1 MEVQI
6 LKGFDLAQTVRKS
19 RSVRS
24 YEKRPLSQEDK
35 ECLLSDID
43 ELCSEESPFPAKIHI
58 QLLEAKPGTDTEKL
72 GTYGVIRG
80 AKTFLGVTAEN
91 TETAP
96 EAVGFTFEK
105 LVLAATAMGLG
116 TCWIAGTF
124 NREQFA
130 GAMDIGKDEI
140 FPIVCPIGYPLTKK
154 TLIDS
159 VFRRMGKSDRRKP
172 WGELFFENEFG
183 NPLSE
188 AQAGEYA
195 FALEMLRLAPS
206 AMNRQPWR
214 VVHAGSAFHFYREGN
229 LTSKYAFDLPRLDAG
244 IGACHFYLAARQHA
258 LAGEF
263 KRLAETGIAAP
274 EDMKYLFS
282 WVTL

>member
-1 MEVQI
+1 MQSY
-6 LKGFDLAQTVRKS
+6 DLEQTVRAR

-24 YEKRPLSQEDK
+24 YESRPLSQADRERITSYI
-35 ECLLSDID
+35 E
-43 ELCSEESPFPAKIHI
+43 ELCAEETPFPAKIRI

-80 AKTFLGVTAEN
+80 AKTFLGVSAEN

-116 TCWIAGTF
+116 TCWMAGTF
-124 NREQFA
+124 NRGQFA

-140 FPIVCPIGYPLTKK
+140 FPIVCPIGYPLERK

-159 VFRRMGKSDRRKP
+159 VFRRVGKSDRRKP

-206 AMNRQPWR
+206 AVNRQPWR

-229 LTSKYAFDLPRLDAG
+229 LTSKYTFDLPRLDAG
-244 IGACHFYLAARQHA
+244 IGACHFYLAARERA
-258 LAGEF
+258 LAGAF
-263 KRLAETGIAAP
+263 QRLPDPGVAAP
-274 EDMKYLFS
+274 DGMKYLFS
-282 WVTL
+282 WVSP

>member
-1 MEVQI
+1 MQSY
-6 LKGFDLAQTVRKS
+6 DLEKTVRQR

-24 YEKRPLSQEDK
+24 YENRPLSQADRERITSCI
-35 ECLLSDID
+35 E
-43 ELCSEESPFPAKIHI
+43 ELRTEETPFPAKIRI

-80 AKTFLGVTAEN
+80 TKTFLGVAAEN

-96 EAVGFTFEK
+96 EAVGFAFEK

-124 NREQFA
+124 NREQFTH
-130 GAMDIGKDEI
+130 AMVIGDGEI

-159 VFRRMGKSDRRKP
+159 VFRRMGKSDQRKP
-172 WGELFFENEFG
+172 WRELFFENEFG

-206 AMNRQPWR
+206 AVNRQPWR

-229 LTSKYAFDLPRLDAG
+229 LTSKYAFDLPRLDTG
-244 IGACHFYLAARQHA
+244 IGACHFYLAARERA

-274 EDMKYLFS
+274 GGMKYLFS
-282 WVTL
+282 WAAS

>member
-1 MEVQI
+1 MQSY
-6 LKGFDLAQTVRKS
+6 DLEQTVRAR

-24 YEKRPLSQEDK
+24 YENRPLSQADRERIISCI
-35 ECLLSDID
+35 E
-43 ELCSEESPFPAKIHI
+43 ELRAEETPFPAKIHI

-159 VFRRMGKSDRRKP
+159 VLRRMGKSDRRKP
-172 WGELFFENEFG
+172 WSELFFENEFG

-244 IGACHFYLAARQHA
+244 IGACHFYLAARERA

-263 KRLAETGIAAP
+263 KRLPDPGVAAP
-274 EDMKYLFS
+274 DGMKYLFS
-282 WVTL
+282 WVSP